1 MRLGC
6 VPGFAENLTGELCA
20 ILREEGFDACVDGD
34 PRTQPFKEP
43 RFAAEWLIG
52 YDLAVTTEATS

>member
-6 VPGFAENLTGELCA
+6 VPGFAENLTGELCS
-20 ILREEGFDACVDGD
+20 ILREGGLDAGVNGD
-34 PRTQPFKEP
+34 PRTPPFKEP

-52 YDLAVTTEATS
+52 YDLAVSTEAA